1 MGLLFEA
8 DTAKMRRNSTK
19 TDCPWT
25 DLDENGTGLTVD
37 NFLTT
42 RLSQVSNALRRDVT
56 ARYAEQHG
64 LSVSEWRLLSLIA
77 HAKRLPFSE
86 LVTQSTSDKALV
98 SRAVRLLEGR
108 GLVKICPED
117 PSAGKRLRCDITSAG
132 TALHAKVIPQ
142 AKREQA
148 QVLRTMTPVQRQNLF
163 QALQVLRQH
172 LLPDEEPGKA
182 GDQKIAAKTT
192 VRPR

>member
-1 MGLLFEA
+1 
-8 DTAKMRRNSTK
+8 MRRHSLENT
-19 TDCPWT
+19 CPWT

-42 RLSQVSNALRRDVT
+42 RMSQVTNALRRDVT

-117 PSAGKRLRCDITSAG
+117 PNAGKRLRCDITAAG
-132 TALHAKVIPQ
+132 TALHTKVIPQ

-148 QVLRTMTPVQRQNLF
+148 QVLRTMTPEQRKNLF
-163 QALQVLRQH
+163 EALQVLRQH
-172 LLPDEEPGKA
+172 LLPEEVQGNAGEPQKA
-182 GDQKIAAKTT
+182 SKIALK
-192 VRPR
+192 RR